1 MLFADGEEAGRQL
14 AKALE
19 QYKGMHALVLAL
31 PRGGVSIG
39 RVLADALD
47 ADLDVVLVRKIGAP
61 GNPEFAIGAVAE
73 DGWTYVALYA
83 EAVAADSP
91 YVESVRSGELE
102 RIRQRR
108 SLYTPGRTSASAAG
122 RLTIIVDGGLATG
135 ATMITALHAVHEQ
148 APSRLVCAL
157 PVASP
162 EGLQLIRTYAD
173 EVVCLHAP
181 PGWGVLR
188 FVPTGQR
195 RKRGCRSRGQAMTA
209 Q

>member
-1 MLFADGEEAGRQL
+1 MPFADRKEAGRQL

-19 QYKGMHALVLAL
+19 HYKGMHALVLAL
-31 PRGGVSIG
+31 PRGGVPIG

-73 DGWTYVALYA
+73 DGWTYVAPYA

-91 YVESVRSGELE
+91 YVESVRAEELE
-102 RIRQRR
+102 RIQERR
-108 SLYTPGRTSASAAG
+108 SMYTPGRTSASAAG
-122 RLTIIVDGGLATG
+122 RLTIVVDDGLATG
-135 ATMITALHAVHEQ
+135 ATMIAALHAVREQ

-162 EGLQLIRTYAD
+162 DGLQLIRTLAD
-173 EVVCLHAP
+173 EVVCLLAP
-181 PGWGVLR
+181 PGFHAVGAYYVSFLQ
-188 FVPTGQR
+188 VSDESVVAALAG
-195 RKRGCRSRGQAMTA
+195 K
-209 Q
+209 